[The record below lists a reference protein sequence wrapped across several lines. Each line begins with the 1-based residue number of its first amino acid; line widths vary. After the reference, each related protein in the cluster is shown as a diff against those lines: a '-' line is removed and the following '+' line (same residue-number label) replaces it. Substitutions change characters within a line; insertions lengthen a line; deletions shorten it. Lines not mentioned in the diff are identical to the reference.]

1 MSSTPREVGVIV
13 GEASSNEFL
22 FSSRPGEMP
31 SRWEYL
37 LTYSEEDV
45 EGVPQQVE
53 VVAQIERV
61 LSASQALTKE
71 LDFEIIKKIIDLGL
85 ADKKVWGRA
94 RVLGYLTE
102 SGTLQMP
109 KKAVMPGKPVYIA
122 PTELLEKF
130 YSYPAEEA
138 IKIGSLITRSE
149 VPVSLSLK
157 GFRRHLGLIAQT
169 GSGKTY
175 LAGIIA
181 DELLRKGGT
190 LVMLDPHA
198 DYVFL
203 GRDVAGKRHELS
215 ERITVFRNPMS
226 TGRYSEGE
234 VGKVEPYEICFS
246 DLDVDEIC
254 LVANIGRHMTNIRN
268 GLEQAV
274 EYLRVKKAVF
284 GPDDLLAE
292 LENAGSW
299 KERGADSKIISGAR
313 DAKKYVKA
321 VVRMKVFTSAS
332 TDIKELLR
340 PKHSSVV
347 DLSGLSD
354 EVSDYIAFRVLSD
367 IYAEA
372 STGGFAFPIFVFVE
386 EAHRFIPA
394 QGSARSGRIIKRIAA
409 EGRKFGV
416 FLVVITQRP
425 SKIHPDALS
434 QCNSQIIMRITNPQD
449 QNAIAMSSERLG
461 ESLLNDLPGL
471 NTGEAVIVG
480 EMTRAPVMVRIRKRR
495 TREGGSDID
504 IIGKMREAVE
514 KAKEETVENES
525 KRLRQDMKTLMNL
538 GEGERQFHGQ
548 NSPFG

>member
-1 MSSTPREVGVIV
+1 MSGTLKEVGVIV
-13 GEASSNEFL
+13 GEASSNEFF
-22 FSSRPGEMP
+22 FSSKPGEMP

-37 LTYSEEDV
+37 LTHSEEDV
-45 EGVPQQVE
+45 DGTPKQVE

-71 LDFEIIKKIIDLGL
+71 LDFEIIKKLIESGL
-85 ADKKVWGRA
+85 ADRKVWGKA

-102 SGTLQMP
+102 TGDLQMP

-138 IKIGSLITRSE
+138 IKIGSLITRNE
-149 VPVSLSLK
+149 VPVSLSVK

-203 GRDVAGKRHELS
+203 SRSVDGKRNELS
-215 ERITVFRNPMS
+215 DRITVFRNPAS
-226 TGRYSEGE
+226 TGRYSEAE
-234 VGKVEPYEICFS
+234 VGKITPYEICFS
-246 DLDVDEIC
+246 DLDLGGVC
-254 LVANIGRHMTNIRN
+254 LISGISEGYTNIVA
-268 GLEQAV
+268 GLQRALEELKGEKDTFQ
-274 EYLRVKKAVF
+274 
-284 GPDDLLAE
+284 PDDLIE
-292 LENAGSW
+292 KLETADKW
-299 KERGADSKIISGAR
+299 KEQDVDAKVISGAKS
-313 DAKKYVKA
+313 AVKYLRRLA
-321 VVRMKVFTSAS
+321 RMQVFTNAS
-332 TDIKELLR
+332 TNIDQMLR
-340 PKHSSVV
+340 PMHLSVV
-347 DLSGLSD
+347 DLSGLDD
-354 EVSDYIAFRVLSD
+354 EVSDYIASRILSD
-367 IYAEA
+367 IYEKI
-372 STGGFAFPIFVFVE
+372 SDGKFEYPVFVFVE

-394 QGSARSGRIIKRIAA
+394 EGRTYSGPIIKKIAA

-416 FLVVITQRP
+416 FLIVITQRP
-425 SKIHPDALS
+425 SKIHSDALS

-449 QNAIAMSSERLG
+449 QNAIAVSSERLG
-461 ESLLNDLPGL
+461 ENLLNDLPGL

-480 EMTRAPVMVRIRKRR
+480 EMTRAPVMARIKKRR

-504 IIGKMREAVE
+504 IMGKMKDAV
-514 KAKEETVENES
+514 KRAKEETVGNES
-525 KRLRQDMKTLMNL
+525 QRLREDIKGFTDSFKK
-538 GEGERQFHGQ
+538 EE
-548 NSPFG
+548 

>member
-1 MSSTPREVGVIV
+1 MEEGIDVSGSLKEVGVIV
-13 GEASSNEFL
+13 GEASSNEFF
-22 FSSRPGEMP
+22 FSSKPGEMP

-37 LTYSEEDV
+37 LAYSEEDV
-45 EGVPQQVE
+45 DGTPKQVE

-71 LDFEIIKKIIDLGL
+71 LDFEIIKKIIESGL
-85 ADKKVWGRA
+85 ADRKVWGKA

-102 SGTLQMP
+102 TGDLQLP

-138 IKIGSLITRSE
+138 IKIGSLITRNE
-149 VPVSLSLK
+149 VPVSLSVR

-203 GRDVAGKRHELS
+203 SRSVDGKRNELS
-215 ERITVFRNPMS
+215 DRITVFRNPAS
-226 TGRYSEGE
+226 TGRYGEAE
-234 VGKVEPYEICFS
+234 VGKITPYEICFS
-246 DLDVDEIC
+246 DLDLDEVC
-254 LVANIGRHMTNIRN
+254 LISGISERYANIVA
-268 GLEQAV
+268 GLRRALDELKSEKDTFQ
-274 EYLRVKKAVF
+274 
-284 GPDDLLAE
+284 PDDLIE
-292 LENAGSW
+292 KLENAGKW
-299 KERGADSKIISGAR
+299 KEQNVDAKVISGAKS
-313 DAKKYVKA
+313 AVKYVRRLA
-321 VVRMKVFTSAS
+321 RMQVFTNAS
-332 TDIKELLR
+332 TSIDQMLR
-340 PKHSSVV
+340 PMHLSVV
-347 DLSGLSD
+347 DLSGLDD
-354 EVSDYIAFRVLSD
+354 EVSDYIASRILSD
-367 IYAEA
+367 IYGKISDGE
-372 STGGFAFPIFVFVE
+372 FEYPVFVFVE

-394 QGSARSGRIIKRIAA
+394 EGRTYSGPIIKKIAA

-416 FLVVITQRP
+416 FLIVITQRP
-425 SKIHPDALS
+425 SKIHSDALS

-449 QNAIAMSSERLG
+449 QNAIAMSSERLS
-461 ESLLNDLPGL
+461 ENLLNDLPGL

-480 EMTRAPVMVRIRKRR
+480 EMTRAPVMARIKKRR

-504 IIGKMREAVE
+504 IMGKMKDAVK
-514 KAKEETVENES
+514 KAKEETVDNES
-525 KRLRQDMKTLMNL
+525 RRLRDDMKGFTDSFKK
-538 GEGERQFHGQ
+538 EE
-548 NSPFG
+548 

>member
-1 MSSTPREVGVIV
+1 MEGGIDVSGSLKEVGVIV
-13 GEASSNEFL
+13 GEASSNEFF
-22 FSSRPGEMP
+22 FSSKPGEMP

-45 EGVPQQVE
+45 DGTPKQVE

-71 LDFEIIKKIIDLGL
+71 LDFEIIKKIIESGL
-85 ADKKVWGRA
+85 ADRKVWGKA

-102 SGTLQMP
+102 TGDLQMP

-138 IKIGSLITRSE
+138 IKIGSLITRNE
-149 VPVSLSLK
+149 VPVSLSVK

-203 GRDVAGKRHELS
+203 SRNVDGKRNELS
-215 ERITVFRNPMS
+215 DRITVFRNPAS
-226 TGRYSEGE
+226 TGRYSEAE
-234 VGKVEPYEICFS
+234 VGKITPYEICFS
-246 DLDVDEIC
+246 DLDLNEVC
-254 LVANIGRHMTNIRN
+254 LISGISEHYANIVAGLQRA
-268 GLEQAV
+268 LEQLKS
-274 EYLRVKKAVF
+274 EKDTF
-284 GPDDLLAE
+284 QPDDLIE
-292 LENAGSW
+292 KLENADKW
-299 KERGADSKIISGAR
+299 KEQKVEAKVISGAKS
-313 DAKKYVKA
+313 AVKYLRRLA
-321 VVRMKVFTSAS
+321 RMQVFTDS
-332 TDIKELLR
+332 TTNIDQMLR
-340 PKHSSVV
+340 PMHLSVV
-347 DLSGLSD
+347 DLSGLDD
-354 EVSDYIAFRVLSD
+354 EVSDYIASRILSD
-367 IYAEA
+367 IYEKI
-372 STGGFAFPIFVFVE
+372 SDGEFEYPVFVFVE

-394 QGSARSGRIIKRIAA
+394 DDKTYSSPIIKKIAA

-416 FLVVITQRP
+416 FLILITQRP
-425 SKIHPDALS
+425 SKIHSDALS

-461 ESLLNDLPGL
+461 ENLLNDLPGL

-480 EMTRAPVMVRIRKRR
+480 EMTRAPVMARIKKRR

-504 IIGKMREAVE
+504 IMGKMKDAVK
-514 KAKEETVENES
+514 KAKEETVDNES
-525 KRLRQDMKTLMNL
+525 RRLRDDIK
-538 GEGERQFHGQ
+538 GFADSFKKEE
-548 NSPFG
+548 

>member
-1 MSSTPREVGVIV
+1 MGEGIDVSGSLKEVGVIV
-13 GEASSNEFL
+13 GEASSNEFF
-22 FSSRPGEMP
+22 FSSKPGEMP

-45 EGVPQQVE
+45 DGTPKQVE

-71 LDFEIIKKIIDLGL
+71 LDFEIIKKIIESGL
-85 ADKKVWGRA
+85 ADRKVWGKA

-102 SGTLQMP
+102 TGDLQLP

-138 IKIGSLITRSE
+138 IKIGSLITRNE
-149 VPVSLSLK
+149 VPVSLSVK

-203 GRDVAGKRHELS
+203 SRNVDGKRNELS
-215 ERITVFRNPMS
+215 DRITVFRNPAS
-226 TGRYSEGE
+226 TGRYSEAE
-234 VGKVEPYEICFS
+234 VGKITPYEICFS
-246 DLDVDEIC
+246 DLDLDEVC
-254 LVANIGRHMTNIRN
+254 LISGISEHYANIVA
-268 GLEQAV
+268 GLQRALEELKSEKDTFQ
-274 EYLRVKKAVF
+274 
-284 GPDDLLAE
+284 PDDLIE
-292 LENAGSW
+292 KLENADKW
-299 KERGADSKIISGAR
+299 KEQNVEAKVISGAKS
-313 DAKKYVKA
+313 AVKYLRRLA
-321 VVRMKVFTSAS
+321 RMQVFTNAS
-332 TDIKELLR
+332 TSIDQMLR
-340 PKHSSVV
+340 PMHLSVV
-347 DLSGLSD
+347 DLSGLDD
-354 EVSDYIAFRVLSD
+354 EVSDYIASRILSD
-367 IYAEA
+367 IYERI
-372 STGGFAFPIFVFVE
+372 SDGEFEYPVFVFVE

-394 QGSARSGRIIKRIAA
+394 EGRTYSGPIIKKIAA

-416 FLVVITQRP
+416 FLIVITQRP
-425 SKIHPDALS
+425 SKIHSDALS

-461 ESLLNDLPGL
+461 ENLLNDLPGL

-480 EMTRAPVMVRIRKRR
+480 EMTRAPVMARIKKRR

-504 IIGKMREAVE
+504 IMGKMKDAVK
-514 KAKEETVENES
+514 KAKEETVDNES
-525 KRLRQDMKTLMNL
+525 QRLRDDMKGFTDSFKK
-538 GEGERQFHGQ
+538 EE
-548 NSPFG
+548 

>member
-1 MSSTPREVGVIV
+1 MSGTLKEVGVIV
-13 GEASSNEFL
+13 GEASSNEFF
-22 FSSRPGEMP
+22 FSSKPGEMP

-45 EGVPQQVE
+45 DGTPKQVE

-71 LDFEIIKKIIDLGL
+71 LDFEIIKKIIESGL
-85 ADKKVWGRA
+85 ADRKVWGKA

-102 SGTLQMP
+102 TGDLQLP

-138 IKIGSLITRSE
+138 IKIGSLITRNE
-149 VPVSLSLK
+149 VPVSLSVK

-203 GRDVAGKRHELS
+203 SRNVDGKRNELS
-215 ERITVFRNPMS
+215 DRITVFRNPAS
-226 TGRYSEGE
+226 TGRYSEVE
-234 VGKVEPYEICFS
+234 VGKITPYEICFS
-246 DLDVDEIC
+246 DLDLNEVC
-254 LVANIGRHMTNIRN
+254 LISGISEHYANIMAGLQRA
-268 GLEQAV
+268 LEQLKS
-274 EYLRVKKAVF
+274 EKDTF
-284 GPDDLLAE
+284 QPDDLIE
-292 LENAGSW
+292 KLENADKW
-299 KERGADSKIISGAR
+299 KEQKVEAKVISGAKS
-313 DAKKYVKA
+313 AVKYLRRLA
-321 VVRMKVFTSAS
+321 RMQVFTDS
-332 TDIKELLR
+332 TTNIDQMLR
-340 PKHSSVV
+340 PMHLSVV
-347 DLSGLSD
+347 DLSGLDD
-354 EVSDYIAFRVLSD
+354 EVSDYIASRILSD
-367 IYAEA
+367 IYEKI
-372 STGGFAFPIFVFVE
+372 SDGEFEYPVFVFVE

-394 QGSARSGRIIKRIAA
+394 DDKTYSSPIIKKIAA

-416 FLVVITQRP
+416 FLILITQRP
-425 SKIHPDALS
+425 SKIHSDALS

-461 ESLLNDLPGL
+461 ENLLNDLPGL

-480 EMTRAPVMVRIRKRR
+480 EMTRAPVMARIKKRR

-504 IIGKMREAVE
+504 IMGKMKDAVK
-514 KAKEETVENES
+514 KAKEETVDNES
-525 KRLRQDMKTLMNL
+525 RRLRDDIK
-538 GEGERQFHGQ
+538 GFADSFKKEE
-548 NSPFG
+548 

>member
-1 MSSTPREVGVIV
+1 VSGTLKEVGVIV
-13 GEASSNEFL
+13 GEASSNEFF
-22 FSSRPGEMP
+22 FSSKPGEMP

-45 EGVPQQVE
+45 DGTPKQVE

-71 LDFEIIKKIIDLGL
+71 LDFEIIKKIIESGL
-85 ADKKVWGRA
+85 ADRKVWGKA

-102 SGTLQMP
+102 TGDLQLP

-122 PTELLEKF
+122 PTKLLEKF

-138 IKIGSLITRSE
+138 IKIGSLITRNE
-149 VPVSLSLK
+149 VPVSLSVK

-203 GRDVAGKRHELS
+203 SRNVDGKRNELS
-215 ERITVFRNPMS
+215 DRITVFRNPAS
-226 TGRYSEGE
+226 TGRYSEAE
-234 VGKVEPYEICFS
+234 VGKITPYEICFS
-246 DLDVDEIC
+246 DLDLNEVC
-254 LVANIGRHMTNIRN
+254 LISGISEHYANIVAGLQRA
-268 GLEQAV
+268 LEQLKS
-274 EYLRVKKAVF
+274 EKDTF
-284 GPDDLLAE
+284 QPDDLIE
-292 LENAGSW
+292 KLENADKW
-299 KERGADSKIISGAR
+299 KEQKVEAKVISGAKS
-313 DAKKYVKA
+313 AVKYLRRLA
-321 VVRMKVFTSAS
+321 RMQVFTDS
-332 TDIKELLR
+332 TTNIDQMLR
-340 PKHSSVV
+340 PMHLSVV
-347 DLSGLSD
+347 DLSGLDD
-354 EVSDYIAFRVLSD
+354 EVSDYIASRILSD
-367 IYAEA
+367 IYEKI
-372 STGGFAFPIFVFVE
+372 SDGEFEYPVFVFVE

-394 QGSARSGRIIKRIAA
+394 DDKTYSSPIIKKIAA

-416 FLVVITQRP
+416 FLILITQRP
-425 SKIHPDALS
+425 SKIHSDALS

-461 ESLLNDLPGL
+461 ENLLNDLPGL

-480 EMTRAPVMVRIRKRR
+480 EMTRAPVMARIKKRR

-504 IIGKMREAVE
+504 IMGKMKDAVK
-514 KAKEETVENES
+514 KAKEETVDNES
-525 KRLRQDMKTLMNL
+525 RRLRDDIK
-538 GEGERQFHGQ
+538 GFADSFKKEE
-548 NSPFG
+548 

>member
-1 MSSTPREVGVIV
+1 VEEGIDVSGSLKEVGVIV
-13 GEASSNEFL
+13 GEASSNEFF
-22 FSSRPGEMP
+22 FSSKPGEMP

-45 EGVPQQVE
+45 DGTPKQVE

-71 LDFEIIKKIIDLGL
+71 LDFEIIKKIIESGL
-85 ADKKVWGRA
+85 ADRKVWGKA

-102 SGTLQMP
+102 TGDLQLP

-122 PTELLEKF
+122 PTDLLERF
-130 YSYPAEEA
+130 YSYPSEEA

-149 VPVSLSLK
+149 VPVSLSVK

-181 DELLRKGGT
+181 DELLKKGGT

-203 GRDVAGKRHELS
+203 SRNVDGKRDELS
-215 ERITVFRNPMS
+215 DRITVFRNPAS
-226 TGRYSEGE
+226 TGRYGEAE
-234 VGKVEPYEICFS
+234 VGKITPYEICFS
-246 DLDVDEIC
+246 DLDLDEVC
-254 LVANIGRHMTNIRN
+254 LISGISERYANIVA
-268 GLEQAV
+268 GLQRAMEELKSEKDTFQ
-274 EYLRVKKAVF
+274 
-284 GPDDLLAE
+284 PDDLIE
-292 LENAGSW
+292 KLENADKW
-299 KERGADSKIISGAR
+299 KEQNAEAKVVSGAKS
-313 DAKKYVKA
+313 AVKYVKRLA
-321 VVRMKVFTSAS
+321 RMQVFTDSS
-332 TDIKELLR
+332 TSIDQMLR
-340 PKHSSVV
+340 PMHLSVV
-347 DLSGLSD
+347 DLSGLDD
-354 EVSDYIAFRVLSD
+354 EVSDYIASRILSD
-367 IYAEA
+367 IYEKV
-372 STGGFAFPIFVFVE
+372 SEGEFEYPVFVFVE
-386 EAHRFIPA
+386 EAHRFISA
-394 QGSARSGRIIKRIAA
+394 DGRTYSGSIIKKIAA

-416 FLVVITQRP
+416 FLIVITQRP
-425 SKIHPDALS
+425 SKIHSDALS

-480 EMTRAPVMVRIRKRR
+480 EMTRAPVMARIKKRR

-504 IIGKMREAVE
+504 IMGKMKEAIV

-525 KRLRQDMKTLMNL
+525 AQLRKDMKELMDSAD
-538 GEGERQFHGQ
+538 EEKQ
-548 NSPFG
+548 

>member
-1 MSSTPREVGVIV
+1 VSGTLKEVGVIV
-13 GEASSNEFL
+13 GEASSNEFF
-22 FSSRPGEMP
+22 FSSKPGEMP

-45 EGVPQQVE
+45 DGTPKQVE

-71 LDFEIIKKIIDLGL
+71 LDFEIIKKIIESGL
-85 ADKKVWGRA
+85 ADRKVWGKA

-102 SGTLQMP
+102 TGDLQLP

-122 PTELLEKF
+122 PTKLLEKF

-138 IKIGSLITRSE
+138 IKIGSLITRNE
-149 VPVSLSLK
+149 VPVSLSVK

-203 GRDVAGKRHELS
+203 SRNVDGKRNELS
-215 ERITVFRNPMS
+215 DRITVFRNPAS
-226 TGRYSEGE
+226 TGRYSEVE
-234 VGKVEPYEICFS
+234 VGKITPYEICFS
-246 DLDVDEIC
+246 DLDLNEVC
-254 LVANIGRHMTNIRN
+254 LISGISEHYANIVAGLQRA
-268 GLEQAV
+268 LEQLKS
-274 EYLRVKKAVF
+274 EKDTF
-284 GPDDLLAE
+284 QPDDLIE
-292 LENAGSW
+292 KLENADKW
-299 KERGADSKIISGAR
+299 KEQKVEAKVISGAKS
-313 DAKKYVKA
+313 AVKYLRRLA
-321 VVRMKVFTSAS
+321 RMQVFTDS
-332 TDIKELLR
+332 TTNIDQMLR
-340 PKHSSVV
+340 PMHLSVV
-347 DLSGLSD
+347 DLSGLDD
-354 EVSDYIAFRVLSD
+354 EVSDYIASRILSD
-367 IYAEA
+367 IYEKI
-372 STGGFAFPIFVFVE
+372 SDGEFEYPVFVFVE

-394 QGSARSGRIIKRIAA
+394 DDKTYSSPIIKKIAA

-416 FLVVITQRP
+416 FLILITQRP
-425 SKIHPDALS
+425 SKIHSDALS

-461 ESLLNDLPGL
+461 ENLLNDLPGL

-480 EMTRAPVMVRIRKRR
+480 EMTRAPVMARIKKRR

-504 IIGKMREAVE
+504 IMGKMKDAVK
-514 KAKEETVENES
+514 KAKEETVDNES
-525 KRLRQDMKTLMNL
+525 RRLRDDIK
-538 GEGERQFHGQ
+538 GFADSFKKEE
-548 NSPFG
+548 

>member
-1 MSSTPREVGVIV
+1 VSGSLKEVGVIV
-13 GEASSNEFL
+13 GEASSNEFF
-22 FSSRPGEMP
+22 FSSKPGEMP

-45 EGVPQQVE
+45 DGTPKQVE

-71 LDFEIIKKIIDLGL
+71 LDFEIIKKIIESGL
-85 ADKKVWGRA
+85 ADRKVWGKA

-102 SGTLQMP
+102 TGDLQMP

-138 IKIGSLITRSE
+138 IKIGSLITRNE
-149 VPVSLSLK
+149 VPVSLSVK

-203 GRDVAGKRHELS
+203 SRNVDGKRNELS
-215 ERITVFRNPMS
+215 DRITVFRNPAS
-226 TGRYSEGE
+226 TGRYSEAE
-234 VGKVEPYEICFS
+234 VGKITPYEICFS
-246 DLDVDEIC
+246 DLDSDEVC
-254 LVANIGRHMTNIRN
+254 LISGISEHYANIVA
-268 GLEQAV
+268 GLQRALEELKGEKDTFQ
-274 EYLRVKKAVF
+274 
-284 GPDDLLAE
+284 PDDLIE
-292 LENAGSW
+292 KLEDADKW
-299 KERGADSKIISGAR
+299 KEQSVEAKVISGAKS
-313 DAKKYVKA
+313 AVKYVRRLA
-321 VVRMKVFTSAS
+321 RMQVFTNAS
-332 TDIKELLR
+332 TSIDQMLR
-340 PKHSSVV
+340 PMHLSVV
-347 DLSGLSD
+347 DLSGLDD
-354 EVSDYIAFRVLSD
+354 EVSDYIASRILSD
-367 IYAEA
+367 IYEKI
-372 STGGFAFPIFVFVE
+372 SDGKFEYPVFVFVE

-394 QGSARSGRIIKRIAA
+394 EGRTYSGPVIKKIAA

-416 FLVVITQRP
+416 FLIVITQRP
-425 SKIHPDALS
+425 SKIHSDALS

-461 ESLLNDLPGL
+461 ENLLNDLPGL

-480 EMTRAPVMVRIRKRR
+480 EMTRAPVMARIKKRR

-504 IIGKMREAVE
+504 IMGKMKDAVK
-514 KAKEETVENES
+514 KAKEETVDNES
-525 KRLRQDMKTLMNL
+525 QRLREDMKGFTDSFKK
-538 GEGERQFHGQ
+538 EE
-548 NSPFG
+548 

>member
-1 MSSTPREVGVIV
+1 MSGTLKEVGVIV
-13 GEASSNEFL
+13 GEASSNEFF
-22 FSSRPGEMP
+22 FSSKPGEMP

-45 EGVPQQVE
+45 DGTPKQVE

-71 LDFEIIKKIIDLGL
+71 LDFEIIKKIIESGL
-85 ADKKVWGRA
+85 ADRKVWGKA

-102 SGTLQMP
+102 TGDLQLP

-122 PTELLEKF
+122 PTKLLEKF

-138 IKIGSLITRSE
+138 IKIGSLITRNE
-149 VPVSLSLK
+149 VPVSLSVK

-203 GRDVAGKRHELS
+203 SRNVDGKRNELS
-215 ERITVFRNPMS
+215 DRITVFRNPAS
-226 TGRYSEGE
+226 TGRYSEAE
-234 VGKVEPYEICFS
+234 VGKITPYEICFS
-246 DLDVDEIC
+246 DLDLNEVC
-254 LVANIGRHMTNIRN
+254 LISGISEHYANIMAGLQRA
-268 GLEQAV
+268 LEQLKS
-274 EYLRVKKAVF
+274 EKDTF
-284 GPDDLLAE
+284 QPDDLIE
-292 LENAGSW
+292 KLENADKW
-299 KERGADSKIISGAR
+299 KEQKVEAKVISGAKS
-313 DAKKYVKA
+313 AVKYLRRLA
-321 VVRMKVFTSAS
+321 RMQVFTDS
-332 TDIKELLR
+332 TTNIDQMLR
-340 PKHSSVV
+340 PMHLSVV
-347 DLSGLSD
+347 DLSGLDD
-354 EVSDYIAFRVLSD
+354 EVSDYIASRILSD
-367 IYAEA
+367 IYEKI
-372 STGGFAFPIFVFVE
+372 SDGEFEYPVFVFVE

-394 QGSARSGRIIKRIAA
+394 DDKTYSSPIIKKIAA

-416 FLVVITQRP
+416 FLILITQRP
-425 SKIHPDALS
+425 SKIHSDALS

-461 ESLLNDLPGL
+461 ENLLNDLPGL

-480 EMTRAPVMVRIRKRR
+480 EMTRAPVMARIKKRR

-504 IIGKMREAVE
+504 IMGKMKDAVK
-514 KAKEETVENES
+514 KAKEETVDNES
-525 KRLRQDMKTLMNL
+525 RRLRDDIK
-538 GEGERQFHGQ
+538 GFADSFKKEE
-548 NSPFG
+548 

>member
-1 MSSTPREVGVIV
+1 VSGSLKEVGVIV
-13 GEASSNEFL
+13 GEASSNEFF
-22 FSSRPGEMP
+22 FSSKPGEMP

-45 EGVPQQVE
+45 DGTPKQVE

-71 LDFEIIKKIIDLGL
+71 LDFEIIKKIIESGL
-85 ADKKVWGRA
+85 ADRKVWGKA

-102 SGTLQMP
+102 TGDLQLP

-138 IKIGSLITRSE
+138 IKIGSLITRNE
-149 VPVSLSLK
+149 VPVSLSVK

-203 GRDVAGKRHELS
+203 SRNVDGKRNELS
-215 ERITVFRNPMS
+215 DRMTVFRNPAS
-226 TGRYSEGE
+226 TGRYSEAE
-234 VGKVEPYEICFS
+234 VGKITPYEICFS
-246 DLDVDEIC
+246 DLDSDEVC
-254 LVANIGRHMTNIRN
+254 LISGIGEHYVNIVA
-268 GLEQAV
+268 GLQRALEELKSEKDTFQ
-274 EYLRVKKAVF
+274 
-284 GPDDLLAE
+284 PDDLIE
-292 LENAGSW
+292 KLENADKW
-299 KERGADSKIISGAR
+299 KEQSVEAKVISGAKS
-313 DAKKYVKA
+313 AVKYLRRLA
-321 VVRMKVFTSAS
+321 RMQVFTNAS
-332 TDIKELLR
+332 TSIGQMLR
-340 PKHSSVV
+340 PMHLSVV
-347 DLSGLSD
+347 DLSGLDD
-354 EVSDYIAFRVLSD
+354 EVSDYIASRILSD
-367 IYAEA
+367 IYERI
-372 STGGFAFPIFVFVE
+372 SDGEFEYPVFVFVE

-394 QGSARSGRIIKRIAA
+394 EGGTYSGPIIKKIAA

-416 FLVVITQRP
+416 FLIVITQRP
-425 SKIHPDALS
+425 SKIHSDALS

-461 ESLLNDLPGL
+461 ENLLNDLPGL

-480 EMTRAPVMVRIRKRR
+480 EMTRAPVMARIKKRR

-504 IIGKMREAVE
+504 IMGKMKDAVK
-514 KAKEETVENES
+514 KAKEETVDNES
-525 KRLRQDMKTLMNL
+525 QRLRDDMKGFTDSFKK
-538 GEGERQFHGQ
+538 GE
-548 NSPFG
+548 

>member
-1 MSSTPREVGVIV
+1 MEEGIDVSGSLKEVGVIV
-13 GEASSNEFL
+13 GEASSNEFF
-22 FSSRPGEMP
+22 FSSKPGEMP

-37 LTYSEEDV
+37 LAYSEEDV
-45 EGVPQQVE
+45 DGTPKQVE

-71 LDFEIIKKIIDLGL
+71 LDFEIIKKIIESGL
-85 ADKKVWGRA
+85 ADRKVWGKA

-102 SGTLQMP
+102 TGDLQLP

-138 IKIGSLITRSE
+138 IKIGSLITRNE
-149 VPVSLSLK
+149 VPVSLSVR

-203 GRDVAGKRHELS
+203 SRSVDGKRNELS
-215 ERITVFRNPMS
+215 DRITVFRNPAS
-226 TGRYSEGE
+226 TGRYGEAE
-234 VGKVEPYEICFS
+234 VGKITPYEICFS
-246 DLDVDEIC
+246 DLDLDEVC
-254 LVANIGRHMTNIRN
+254 LISGISERYANIVA
-268 GLEQAV
+268 GLRRALEELKSEKDTFQ
-274 EYLRVKKAVF
+274 
-284 GPDDLLAE
+284 PDDLIE
-292 LENAGSW
+292 KLENAGKW
-299 KERGADSKIISGAR
+299 KEQNVDAKVISGAKS
-313 DAKKYVKA
+313 AVKYVRRLA
-321 VVRMKVFTSAS
+321 RMQVFTNAS
-332 TDIKELLR
+332 TSIDQMLR
-340 PKHSSVV
+340 PMHLSVV
-347 DLSGLSD
+347 DLSGLDD
-354 EVSDYIAFRVLSD
+354 EVSDYIASRILSD
-367 IYAEA
+367 IYGKISDGE
-372 STGGFAFPIFVFVE
+372 FEYPVFVFVE

-394 QGSARSGRIIKRIAA
+394 EGRTYSGPIIKKIAA

-416 FLVVITQRP
+416 FLIVITQRP
-425 SKIHPDALS
+425 SKIHSDALS

-449 QNAIAMSSERLG
+449 QNAIAMSSERLS
-461 ESLLNDLPGL
+461 ENLLNDLPGL

-480 EMTRAPVMVRIRKRR
+480 EMTRAPVMARIKKRR

-504 IIGKMREAVE
+504 IMGKMKDAVK
-514 KAKEETVENES
+514 KAKEETVDNES
-525 KRLRQDMKTLMNL
+525 RRLRDDMKGFTDSFKK
-538 GEGERQFHGQ
+538 EE
-548 NSPFG
+548 